1 MFMISKAR
9 NRKGFT
15 LIELMIVIAII
26 IILAAI
32 AIPNY
37 LRMTQKAK
45 KSRVA
50 SDFESLATA
59 LEAYN
64 TDWGTYPVVATLAG
78 FGKNGSGSVLEN
90 ELTGN
95 GGSTNV
101 ATNSTATG
109 EAGGIEYIKKAT
121 IDSMVDPFIPS
132 EDYEYGSANGSAWVL
147 SCHYKVGGANHYL
160 SRTDSTTQLSDST
173 TAPSVP

>member
-1 MFMISKAR
+1 MWTISKGR

-37 LRMTQKAK
+37 LKMTERAK

-50 SDFESLATA
+50 SDFETLATA
-59 LEAYN
+59 LEAYR
-64 TDWGTYPVVATLAG
+64 TDWGTYPVQATLADIDSNSTVY
-78 FGKNGSGSVLEN
+78 K
-90 ELTGN
+90 ELTGD
-95 GGSTNV
+95 GATTNV
-101 ATNSTATG
+101 NTNTTATG

-121 IDSMVDPFIPS
+121 LDSMVDPFIPT
-132 EDYEYGSANGSAWVL
+132 EKYQYGSSDGTAWVL
-147 SCHYKVGGANHYL
+147 SCHYKTAGTDHYL
-160 SRTDSTTQLSDST
+160 WRTDSTTNLTDST